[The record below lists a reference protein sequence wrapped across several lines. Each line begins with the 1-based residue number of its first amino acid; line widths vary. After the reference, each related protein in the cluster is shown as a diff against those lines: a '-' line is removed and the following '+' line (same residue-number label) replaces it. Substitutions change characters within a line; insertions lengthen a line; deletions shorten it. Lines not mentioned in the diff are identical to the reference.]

1 MGDILS
7 ESSVRAGA
15 SMYGY
20 VWGRSSSAESLVKVL
35 SITGH
40 VEDQ

>member
-7 ESSVRAGA
+7 GSSVRAGA
-15 SMYGY
+15 STYGY
-20 VWGRSSSAESLVKVL
+20 VWGRSSSAERLVKVL
-35 SITGH
+35 RIAGH